1 MGKPS
6 ENDDFTKK
14 HADLLGFTSDSWGW
28 MGGYRNPPILLGL
41 PMAVAWAALGKGG
54 SSKNAMATGGD
65 LIMFP

>member
-1 MGKPS
+1 MISPR
-6 ENDDFTKK
+6 NMLIYW
-14 HADLLGFTSDSWGW
+14 DLQVILGDGW
-28 MGGYRNPPILLGL
+28 GGYRNPPILLGL